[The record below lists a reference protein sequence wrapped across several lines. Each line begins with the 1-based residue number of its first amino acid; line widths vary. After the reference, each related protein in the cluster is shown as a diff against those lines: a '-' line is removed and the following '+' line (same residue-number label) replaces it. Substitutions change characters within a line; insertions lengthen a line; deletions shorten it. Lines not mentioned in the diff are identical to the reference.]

1 MGTAW
6 AALPCQLS
14 RFRNVAYVALSSPAA
29 LMQLDIGLSCA
40 VHPDLSGG
48 WNVAAQ
54 RLKVAV

>member
-6 AALPCQLS
+6 AALPRQLS

-29 LMQLDIGLSCA
+29 LVQLDIGLSCA

-48 WNVAAQ
+48 VGMLLH
-54 RLKVAV
+54 RG